1 MPNPSGDYPGM
12 TLTMRGP
19 RMGQGVQREGSSTSG
34 PRILVPLTGQGPLTC
49 ASQEQQTQPEKLGEA
64 LLPRDLQPFKIW
76 NLQGPE
82 EDTNTLS
89 RSHWSGEIGCG
100 EGGRFLLFP
109 IGGQW
114 FQLCGFY
121 SHPSNST

>member
-1 MPNPSGDYPGM
+1 
-12 TLTMRGP
+12 
-19 RMGQGVQREGSSTSG
+19 MGQGVQREGSSTSG